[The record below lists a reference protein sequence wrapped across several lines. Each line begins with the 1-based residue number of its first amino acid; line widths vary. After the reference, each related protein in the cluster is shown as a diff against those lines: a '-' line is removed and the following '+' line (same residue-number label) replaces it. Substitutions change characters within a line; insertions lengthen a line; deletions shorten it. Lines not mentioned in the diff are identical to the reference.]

1 MPHTP
6 AGEWPSQFA
15 RILAEALAGTRPARP
30 VTTWTADHAAQ
41 RIRRLGARELLA
53 ASRERQA
60 RDADRE
66 AE

>member
-1 MPHTP
+1 MPQPP

-15 RILAEALAGTRPARP
+15 RNLAEALAGTRPARQ
-30 VTTWTADHAAQ
+30 VTTWTADHARQ

-60 RDADRE
+60 HDIDRE

>member
-1 MPHTP
+1 MPPTR

-15 RILAEALAGTRPARP
+15 RILAETLAGTRPARP
-30 VTTWTADHAAQ
+30 VTTWTADHARQ

-53 ASRERQA
+53 ASREHQT
-60 RDADRE
+60 RDTDRE